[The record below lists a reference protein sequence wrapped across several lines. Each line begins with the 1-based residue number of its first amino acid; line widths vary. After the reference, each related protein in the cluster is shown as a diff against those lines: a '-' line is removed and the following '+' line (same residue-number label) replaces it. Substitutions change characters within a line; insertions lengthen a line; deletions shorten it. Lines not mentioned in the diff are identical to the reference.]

1 MASKGQRYTHLEE
14 TRNKIKV
21 THIIKR
27 MQDHIDHDG
36 DLMTSSQ
43 VTAAKALLNKVLPD
57 LKSTEIDH
65 TTQGDKI
72 TGLTVS
78 FKDVDDSQSD

>member
-1 MASKGQRYTHLEE
+1 MASRGQRYKHLEE
-14 TRNKIKV
+14 TRNKIRV

-57 LKSTEIDH
+57 LKSAEIDH
-65 TTQGDKI
+65 TSGGEQI

-78 FKDVDDSQSD
+78 FKDTNDSKAD